1 MKPIWI
7 VAVAAFVTGCGGSS
21 GSQPSPTPT
30 PPATPTVTSLQ
41 LGGSP
46 ESLSPGGSAQL
57 TATAALSNG
66 TTSVVTGQA
75 NWQSMNAGVAT
86 ISGAGLVTAVAP
98 GTAEIRASYQT
109 VNASLTLE
117 VKTASATTFAI
128 CGNVTETG
136 GAPIPKA
143 SIDVRDGLN
152 ARRNAESDDAGH
164 YCLRELLPDSFTL
177 RAGKNGYEQV
187 ERGLTL
193 TADATQNFSLPKV
206 QAGMFSLCGTAT
218 ESPSGGALSGVLVEV
233 RTGANTG
240 RTTTSDSAGRYCLA
254 GLLAD
259 SFTVRA
265 SRANYDTAERS
276 IALSGDAT
284 LNFGLLVT
292 RPTVTLNRTG
302 ASPSPIIIAIGQRVT
317 FVNNDSVSHDM
328 ASNPHPIHT
337 DCPEINGAIIV
348 PGASRQTAV
357 FTRAVTCGYHDHLS
371 GELGG
376 WPGTIVVR

>member
-86 ISGAGLVTAVAP
+86 ISGGGLVTAVAP

-117 VKTASATTFAI
+117 VRTASPTTFAI
-128 CGNVTETG
+128 CGSVTETG

-164 YCLRELLPDSFTL
+164 YCLRDLLPDSFTL

-233 RTGANTG
+233 RTGVNAG

-265 SRANYDTAERS
+265 SRANYDMAERS

-292 RPTVTLNRTG
+292 RPTVTLNRT
-302 ASPSPIIIAIGQRVT
+302 
-317 FVNNDSVSHDM
+317 
-328 ASNPHPIHT
+328 
-337 DCPEINGAIIV
+337 
-348 PGASRQTAV
+348 GASRQTAV